1 VFVASENDNDQALCP
16 VVVNAL
22 VCGRML
28 GGSCES
34 ELATREVPV
43 VAISSLITFA
53 AAGTSPW
60 SIVLRTGSLRPRT
73 EVFTA
78 SALRPAAPLE
88 LLRST
93 RSTALQRPAPE
104 LAALRPAAPL
114 ELLRSTRASAILWSA
129 AELAALWALLTVAR
143 PITTGAAIAAP
154 PAALLVHALPHM
166 LADALPGELAPLRR
180 HVAQPLA
187 DAFADFGRE
196 WRVGATALSAPFAA
210 AIIAATRAGA
220 AAIIKL
226 SRAVAPPARH
236 RSPLTALVA
245 TAATAIFA
253 PRLIARS

>member
-1 VFVASENDNDQALCP
+1 
-16 VVVNAL
+16 
-22 VCGRML
+22 
-28 GGSCES
+28 
-34 ELATREVPV
+34 
-43 VAISSLITFA
+43 
-53 AAGTSPW
+53 
-60 SIVLRTGSLRPRT
+60 
-73 EVFTA
+73 
-78 SALRPAAPLE
+78 
-88 LLRST
+88 
-93 RSTALQRPAPE
+93 
-104 LAALRPAAPL
+104 
-114 ELLRSTRASAILWSA
+114 
-129 AELAALWALLTVAR
+129 
-143 PITTGAAIAAP
+143 
-154 PAALLVHALPHM
+154 VHALPHM